1 MNYDKYNT
9 ICCKRCFYF
18 LICNDLSCNDQG
30 NELLIITNTINII
43 TILQLLNLN
52 VFLQGYFLLCTTNKF
67 SSDNTL
73 HVSKVC

>member
-1 MNYDKYNT
+1 MNYGNYDT
-9 ICCKRCFYF
+9 IYCKRCFYL
-18 LICNDLSCNDQG
+18 LIYNELSCNDQG
-30 NELLIITNTINII
+30 IKLLIITNTINVI